1 MECSSAHQDI
11 LTDTLGTHQF
21 SFGKVRVLRHDL
33 AEITVNE
40 GADINIKMVDELHEL
55 LLSLFTNSFSLLINK
70 VNSYSTKFDAL
81 SRFGQLPVIDKI
93 AVFAPSKMAKFSAD
107 FAANIPSSMRLDI
120 KVFSKREDALTWLDA
135 DGD

>member
-1 MECSSAHQDI
+1 MECSTAHQNI
-11 LTDTLGTHQF
+11 ATNTLRTHQF
-21 SFGKVRVLRHDL
+21 SFGIVRILRHDL

-55 LLSLFTNSFSLLINK
+55 LFSLFTNSFSLLINK
-70 VNSYSTKFDAL
+70 IYSYSTEFEAL
-81 SRFGQLPVIDKI
+81 SHFGQLPIINKI

-120 KVFSKREDALTWLDA
+120 KVFSQREDALTWLDT
-135 DGD
+135 DLC

>member
-120 KVFSKREDALTWLDA
+120 KVFSKREEALTWLDA